1 LGWGIASGL
10 DFVGHKKYPLDSLGQ
25 NGGEPMAFT
34 KYFDEGIGNNLDF
47 VRVMQYSF
55 KPENDYDST

>member
-1 LGWGIASGL
+1 M
-10 DFVGHKKYPLDSLGQ
+10 VGELVV
-25 NGGEPMAFT
+25 FT

-55 KPENDYDST
+55 KCQNDYDST